1 MIFNKGNNMDYRLQ
15 IVKEICGTVE
25 QYPIT
30 FVIIIVLLLLVLL
43 KK

>member
-1 MIFNKGNNMDYRLQ
+1 MDKDDIMNYQ
-15 IVKEICGTVE
+15 IQTLHESVQIVE

>member
-1 MIFNKGNNMDYRLQ
+1 MDYRMQVL
-15 IVKEICGTVE
+15 KESINTVE